1 MRFLRSICAVGLP
14 FFTLDFT
21 AGPRNTMAPK
31 VSGVELKAT
40 VLYSKAAM

>member
-1 MRFLRSICAVGLP
+1 MCSGFA

-40 VLYSKAAM
+40 VSYSKAAM